1 MGADQVTDQKLMRV
15 SILRE
20 RTTTQW
26 VTVAVVRTLVGF
38 VEVWALMLLIG
49 AAHHEISAA
58 VPALGYWQVWIVYLI
73 AGIIL
78 PTTGI
83 RFVDLAR

>member
-15 SILRE
+15 SILHE

-26 VTVAVVRTLVGF
+26 ITVAVVHLLVGF
-38 VEVWALMLLIG
+38 AEMWALMLLIG

-58 VPALGYWQVWIVYLI
+58 VPALGYWQVWIVRLI

-83 RFVDLAR
+83 KFTDLAK